1 MPTDE
6 VYVVVAFN
14 LQPHRPPAV
23 VIRAF
28 WDESMAEDHAKW
40 LRREKGYVHVRMRK
54 VKIAPVGM

>member
-1 MPTDE
+1 MSLDE

-28 WDESMAEDHAKW
+28 WDESMADQEAKC